1 MAASLSDV
9 VRTNTT
15 ADLCLYMAH
24 TEIISLCS
32 TQHNRQLSLS
42 PGVGLQIVST
52 ELRLTSVRTEE
63 RAGLRDPALPHMSQL
78 DIQTMETGGLEQPA
92 DILVVLVI

>member
-1 MAASLSDV
+1 
-9 VRTNTT
+9 
-15 ADLCLYMAH
+15 MAH

-32 TQHNRQLSLS
+32 TQHNRQPTTLS